1 MRPFS
6 RGPGPLVSILF
17 PTRGRPEGL
26 CKAVDSLWSLC
37 RDKSLME
44 IIYWADDDDQPTVD
58 LLRRLH
64 SVPDLHIWGFVC
76 PRGRGYHDMH
86 HWVNEMAQK
95 ARGDWLII
103 WNDDAVMRTQDWD
116 QVLLGC
122 SPDSFN
128 WHGAEDVICLVA
140 KTINHPGAAGFF
152 FLRRK
157 VVEILGQ
164 FSRIPHND
172 TWVTTLMR
180 SVDSLY
186 NVDAILIEHN
196 SESKDATWNEG
207 IEARSTM
214 EYTIHNPRGRVDK
227 MEDALKL
234 ARYIEEMS
242 RASTR

>member
-1 MRPFS
+1 MRTFN

-26 CKAVDSLWSLC
+26 CKAIDSLWSLA
-37 RDKSLME
+37 RDKSLLE
-44 IIYWADDDDQPTVD
+44 FIYWADNDDHFTVNI
-58 LLRRLH
+58 LRQLQATPGFPIR
-64 SVPDLHIWGFVC
+64 GFVS

-86 HWVNEMAQK
+86 HWVNAMAQK
-95 ARGDWLII
+95 ALGDWLVI
-103 WNDDAVMRTQDWD
+103 WNDDAVMKTQDWD
-116 QVLLGC
+116 QVLLRA

-128 WHGAEDVICLVA
+128 WHGVEDIICLVA
-140 KTINHPGAAGFF
+140 KTVNHPGAAGFY
-152 FLRRK
+152 FLRRT
-157 VVEILGQ
+157 VVELLGQ

-186 NVDAILIEHN
+186 QIDAIEIEHL

-214 EYTIHNPRGRVDK
+214 EYTTLNPTGRRLK

-234 ARYIEEMS
+234 AHYIEEMS

>member
-1 MRPFS
+1 M
-6 RGPGPLVSILF
+6 
-17 PTRGRPEGL
+17 
-26 CKAVDSLWSLC
+26 CKAVDSLWSLS
-37 RDKSLME
+37 RDKSLIE
-44 IIYWADDDDQPTVD
+44 FIYWADDDDLPTVQV
-58 LLRRLH
+58 LRRLH
-64 SVPDLHIWGFVC
+64 DIPDLHIRGFVC

-86 HWVNEMAQK
+86 HWVNAMAQK

-103 WNDDAVMRTQDWD
+103 WNDDAVMKTQDWD

-122 SPDSFN
+122 SPDSFI
-128 WHGAEDVICLVA
+128 WHGVEDVICLVA
-140 KTINHPGAAGFF
+140 KTINHPGATGFF

-186 NVDAILIEHN
+186 NIDAIAIEHN

-207 IEARSTM
+207 IEARQTM
-214 EYTIHNPRGRVDK
+214 GYTVHNPEGRRVK

-234 ARYIEEMS
+234 AKYIEEKS
-242 RASTR
+242 NESAR

>member
-1 MRPFS
+1 MRTFK
-6 RGPGPLVSILF
+6 RGDGPLVSILF

-26 CKAVDSLWSLC
+26 LKSLDSLWSLC
-37 RDKSLME
+37 RDKSLVE
-44 IIYWADDDDQPTVD
+44 FIYWADDDDFATVSI
-58 LLRRLH
+58 LRRLQET
-64 SVPDLHIWGFVC
+64 PGFPIRGFVS
-76 PRGRGYHDMH
+76 PRGRGYYDMH
-86 HWVNEMAQK
+86 HWVNAMAQK

-103 WNDDAVMRTQDWD
+103 WNDDAVMKTQDWD
-116 QVLLGC
+116 QVLLRC
-122 SPDSFN
+122 SPDSFI
-128 WHGAEDVICLVA
+128 WHGVEDVICLVA
-140 KTINHPGAAGFF
+140 KTVNHPGATGFF

-157 VVEILGQ
+157 VVKLLGQ

-186 NVDAILIEHN
+186 NLDAIEVEHL

-214 EYTIHNPRGRVDK
+214 EYTVHNPSGRVTK

-234 ARYIEEMS
+234 AHYIEEMS